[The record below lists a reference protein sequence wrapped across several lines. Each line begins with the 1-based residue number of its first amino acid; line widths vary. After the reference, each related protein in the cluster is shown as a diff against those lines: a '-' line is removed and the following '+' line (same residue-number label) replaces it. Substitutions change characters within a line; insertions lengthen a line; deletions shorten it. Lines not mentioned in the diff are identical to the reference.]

1 MLKAKKKYKPVAKK
15 VRSVISE
22 MPDKFRIVRNIVGD
36 PLADLPELDPRPA
49 PFKPGTRYTE
59 ARRAAV
65 RENHQEFLWPAELD
79 ILDDLILKAEKGFAW
94 TESERGAFRTDFFP
108 PVEIPTIPHTPWVLK
123 KIPIPPGIYPEV
135 CQLIRKKIDSG
146 VYERSNASYSSRWFC
161 VVMKDGTSL
170 RIVHS
175 LEPLNAVTIQ
185 DSGVPPS
192 PEYMA

>member
-1 MLKAKKKYKPVAKK
+1 MLRIPAHEAYLYDTDPTLLPFSTSESSEASVAEPHEVFAATKKKYKPVAKK
-15 VRSVISE
+15 VRPVISE

-94 TESERGAFRTDFFP
+94 TESERGAFSTDFFP
-108 PVEIPTIPHTPWVLK
+108 
-123 KIPIPPGIYPEV
+123 
-135 CQLIRKKIDSG
+135 
-146 VYERSNASYSSRWFC
+146 
-161 VVMKDGTSL
+161 GTL
-170 RIVHS
+170 
-175 LEPLNAVTIQ
+175 
-185 DSGVPPS
+185 
-192 PEYMA
+192 